1 MRRTCST
8 SGISYRAEVW
18 LNGHRIADSTRIVGM
33 HAAHQID
40 ATPWINQGGPNILA
54 VKVTPERA
62 LKDVDGVELADS
74 WYDWINWRYLGY
86 RSPVG
91 AVNNSFVADRNA
103 GIWKPV
109 YLRMSEDVVLGPG
122 AVNTELPW
130 PSTDSALLTV
140 YTGVRNYS
148 GEVVRGIIR
157 ATITRPG
164 KPDIRLDKRVTLAAG
179 QEREIALG
187 PGEFPELRVEQPDLW
202 WPYTLGEP
210 ALYGLRTEFR
220 RYNRAADARELRF
233 GIREVL
239 QHRVTDSSH
248 PELAP
253 AATSI

>member
-1 MRRTCST
+1 LDR
-8 SGISYRAEVW
+8 
-18 LNGHRIADSTRIVGM
+18 HSTRIVGM
-33 HAAHQID
+33 LAAHQID

-62 LKDVDGVELADS
+62 LQDVDGVELADS

-130 PSTDSALLTV
+130 PSSDSALLTV

-187 PGEFPELRVEQPDLW
+187 PGEFPELRVSSPTYGGRTRW
-202 WPYTLGEP
+202 ANPPSTGGAP
-210 ALYGLRTEFR
+210 SSAGTTARPTPRSCALASGRCRSTATPTAAICAGHR
-220 RYNRAADARELRF
+220 RQL
-233 GIREVL
+233 L
-239 QHRVTDSSH
+239 S
-248 PELAP
+248 
-253 AATSI
+253 